1 MLVSEVSGQS
11 DAGTY
16 CSDTS
21 RVRFDAGDASF
32 LCLANDFWSDRLMQ
46 IERHEIVDVRLD
58 CKQSVAV
65 LEALLD

>member
-1 MLVSEVSGQS
+1 MMLVSEVAGQS

-32 LCLANDFWSDRLMQ
+32 LCLANYFWSDRLMQ
-46 IERHEIVDVRLD
+46 IE
-58 CKQSVAV
+58 
-65 LEALLD
+65 